1 MIFHQKNWVTTVTFI
16 FLVYFLHNP
25 STHKIQTVPSAK
37 KLQHT
42 TQQSR
47 QSSISTMDN
56 NNPPIAPYAVEV
68 PRPPSPQQPL
78 NANVRA
84 VLTAAQLAA
93 Q

>member
-1 MIFHQKNWVTTVTFI
+1 
-16 FLVYFLHNP
+16 
-25 STHKIQTVPSAK
+25 
-37 KLQHT
+37 
-42 TQQSR
+42 
-47 QSSISTMDN
+47 MDN

-93 Q
+93 QQSTVQEEIDMIEENVVSSKSKLRYKNENIKLLL